1 MEQKPICFKSGERFL
16 GRNSQ
21 ILHHSP
27 KVPELYTKE
36 VNLIKNIKIKI
47 CVAFC
52 HAYYK
57 TQLKQQTAVF
67 NKLPIS

>member
-36 VNLIKNIKIKI
+36 VNLIKNINKKL
-47 CVAFC
+47 
-52 HAYYK
+52 K
-57 TQLKQQTAVF
+57 TPFSQLLSDLQVVSF
-67 NKLPIS
+67 V